1 MRFLALPILAVALAL
16 DVAPALAQNTAP
28 PAAPAAPVARPARPD
43 WSSAVVPLEV
53 QIVISRWQGDRKVA
67 NLPYTL
73 SVNATDP
80 AVPGDPR
87 GSDLARLRIGGEVP
101 ILPFVAGSQP
111 GPGAPVQY
119 KPIGTNIDC
128 RALFLDGGRFRL
140 QIDIEDSSVYF
151 DERAQPG
158 SVASSSTPAFRS
170 FKLSNI
176 AILRDGQTTQF
187 TSAADKVS
195 GEIVKV
201 DLTLKVVK

>member
-1 MRFLALPILAVALAL
+1 MRSLIVLPILTLSLALAHS
-16 DVAPALAQNTAP
+16 PTLAQNTAQQ
-28 PAAPAAPVARPARPD
+28 PAAPRPPRPD
-43 WSSAVVPLEV
+43 LMNAVPLEV
-53 QIVISRWQGDRKVA
+53 QIVISRWQGDRKIG

-80 AVPGDPR
+80 NVPGDPR
-87 GSDLARLRIGGEVP
+87 GSDLARLRVGGEVP
-101 ILPFVAGSQP
+101 IIAMKPSPDAQP
-111 GPGAPVQY
+111 QSPGGPVQY

-128 RALFLDGGRFRL
+128 RALFMDGGRFRL

-151 DERAQPG
+151 DERAG
-158 SVASSSTPAFRS
+158 SVTSPSMPAFRS

-201 DLTLKVVK
+201 DVTLKVVK